1 MDGISEKKTREKE
14 KKSKRIDLGKTK
26 TKEQFTKH
34 VQCHTALLYYQLNP
48 KRINPF

>member
-1 MDGISEKKTREKE
+1 MHDISEKNQEREK

-34 VQCHTALLYYQLNP
+34 VQCQTIILP
-48 KRINPF
+48 VEP